1 MKIEHYNGGSGG
13 IMRNYHNLGYELKAS
28 TRGIMHLEVERYIGV
43 LEDYS
48 IVYLMECEKCG
59 VLVAF
64 QGQGHNCGGIV
75 DVTPE
80 AKFEAEYLAT
90 FMVGLKKLYT
100 LKKFDTGPQ

>member
-1 MKIEHYNGGSGG
+1 MV
-13 IMRNYHNLGYELKAS
+13 
-28 TRGIMHLEVERYIGV
+28 HLEVERFVGV

-64 QGQGHNCGGIV
+64 QKQGHNCGGVI
-75 DVTPE
+75 DTEPT
-80 AKFEAEYLAT
+80 AKFEAEYLAQ

-100 LKKFDTGPQ
+100 LKKFDHYNE